1 MTEPLTPPPAAPPP
15 RVRWLRVVAFG
26 CLVSLV
32 GFVSV
37 AVAQGTAYARYLPL
51 LLVLT
56 TSPLLVLAWSSD
68 RVQQQASEV
77 AWAAFRKHWTLVWL
91 GAVVATLV
99 TCVLLRDWR
108 GELTGVTRLAT
119 LVLLGWTSLL
129 MLACWQLYRV
139 LLNRKLWARAAFGV
153 ACITTLIALAYGY
166 ENWTGGK
173 AWEVARREFE
183 ARGETFDFRKFHPAP
198 VSDPENVGSHPLFAF
213 PFSEAGRGRKQREDF
228 TPEESALADHLHQLS
243 IPLNRV
249 GGSEWSKASASLPS
263 GTNNLRFHDLA
274 KWRHFFHD
282 NTNYLNRPAPQDGWQ
297 RQTRRL
303 AQYPL
308 AQASTNPAVDVK
320 LALTKL
326 DASFAV
332 VEEALRRP
340 QCRFAVA
347 WNQDDAATI
356 LLPHLA
362 FVRNVARAYSLRASA
377 QLALG
382 ETENAFRDLQTSL
395 RVANLISNETFLI
408 CLTVRRFAAD
418 NALGCAAEGMARH
431 QWSEAQLVWLS
442 DFARGCD
449 YLADYATSQRTEAA
463 MWAQYWSWARQ
474 HREQA
479 DDMLGQEYSSSKWI
493 RWMPSGWFYRHQL
506 AVVKEALDVR
516 LSEVDTARR
525 RYVRPPVR
533 AEADAK
539 LTREKVVRSLFTPRV
554 EFPEP
559 REWRLG
565 WARGQVAIDQFVIA
579 CALERHWL
587 RHRAYPER
595 LDALVPEFLDRLSHD
610 LFDGQ
615 PMRYRREGEQ
625 GFVLWSIGFDG
636 KDDNAGPLLTK
647 PSGTTHTGEETGDLV
662 WRYPQ

>member
-1 MTEPLTPPPAAPPP
+1 MTEPLSPPPAAPPP
-15 RVRWLRVVAFG
+15 RTRWLRVVAFG

-37 AVAQGTAYARYLPL
+37 SVAQGTAYARYLPL

-68 RVQQQASEV
+68 RVHQQASE
-77 AWAAFRKHWTLVWL
+77 AARAAFRKQWTLVWL
-91 GAVVATLV
+91 GAVVAMLV

-108 GELTGVTRLAT
+108 GELAGVARLAT
-119 LVLLGWTSLL
+119 LVLLGWASLL
-129 MLACWQLYRV
+129 MLVYRRLYRF
-139 LLNRKLWARAAFGV
+139 LLTRKFWTRTAFGF
-153 ACITTLIALAYGY
+153 ACLGTLVALAYGY
-166 ENWTGGK
+166 ENWTGRQ

-183 ARGETFDFRKFHPAP
+183 ARGESLDFRKFHPAP
-198 VSDPENVGSHPLFAF
+198 VSDSENVGSHPLFAF
-213 PFSEAGRGRKQREDF
+213 PFSEAGRGRKQFDNF
-228 TPEESALADHLHQLS
+228 TTEERVLSDHLHQLS

-249 GGSEWSKASASLPS
+249 GANEWTKACASLPS
-263 GTNNLRFHDLA
+263 GTNSLRFHDLA

-282 NTNYLNRPAPQDGWQ
+282 NTNYLNRPPQRNGWQ
-297 RQTRRL
+297 QQTWRL

-308 AQASTNPAVDVK
+308 AQSSTNPAVDVK

-347 WNQDDAATI
+347 WDQDDAASI

-362 FVRNVARAYSLRASA
+362 FVRNVTRAYSLRASA
-377 QLALG
+377 QLALR
-382 ETENAFRDLQTSL
+382 ETENAFRDLQISL

-408 CLTVRRFAAD
+408 CLAVRRMAAD
-418 NALGCAAEGMARH
+418 SALGCAAEGMARH
-431 QWSEAQLVWLS
+431 QWSQEQLAWFS
-442 DFARGCD
+442 DFARGCNYPED
-449 YLADYATSQRTEAA
+449 HVAALRTEAA
-463 MWAQYWSWARQ
+463 MWARYWSWARQ

-479 DDMLGQEYSSSKWI
+479 EDMFGQKYL
-493 RWMPSGWFYRHQL
+493 RWMPDGWFYRHQL
-506 AVVKEALDVR
+506 AVVREALDVR
-516 LSEVDTARR
+516 LSEVDIARR
-525 RYVRPPVR
+525 RYVRPPIQSG
-533 AEADAK
+533 EDAK
-539 LTREKVVRSLFTPRV
+539 LTREKVIRSLFTPR
-554 EFPEP
+554 EDFAEQ
-559 REWRLG
+559 RSWWLG
-565 WARGQVAIDQFVIA
+565 WVHRQVAIDQFVIA
-579 CALERHWL
+579 VALERHWL

-595 LDALVPEFLDRLSHD
+595 LDALVPEFLDRLPHD

-636 KDDNAGPLLTK
+636 KDDNSGPLLTK
-647 PSGTTHTGEETGDLV
+647 PSGTTHVGEETGDLV
-662 WRYPQ
+662 WRYPQQ